1 MSRIRIVTDSTV
13 RFTTPGFLERNPVSI
28 APMTLRCQME
38 AWEESP
44 HDEIVSLADL
54 FHNCQGF
61 PLAEPPSME
70 RLAEIY
76 GQLQATTDQ
85 IVSIHASSKLSPT
98 VANARAASQQFL
110 GRCNIQVVDSQSLS
124 VGLGLLVQAASDAV
138 AAGKEFD
145 EVVRIVRGM
154 VPRLY
159 LVLFVDDM
167 MYLERS
173 GLIARSQAVL
183 GNMLGI
189 IPFLTMEEGKLI
201 PMEKVRSRP
210 RALEKLVEFVGEFS
224 DLEHLAILQSTPEM
238 TDEGQLVAER
248 LRTMHPETPVSVTS
262 YGPSVATYIGLNSL
276 GVVALEREAGR
287 P

>member
-1 MSRIRIVTDSTV
+1 MGNWW
-13 RFTTPGFLERNPVSI
+13 PPV
-28 APMTLRCQME
+28 
-38 AWEESP
+38 
-44 HDEIVSLADL
+44 
-54 FHNCQGF
+54 
-61 PLAEPPSME
+61 
-70 RLAEIY
+70 
-76 GQLQATTDQ
+76 DQ

-110 GRCNIQVVDSQSLS
+110 GRCNIQVVNSQSLS
-124 VGLGLLVQAASDAV
+124 VGLGLLVQAASEAV

-145 EVVRIVRGM
+145 DVVRIVRGM

-159 LVLFVDDM
+159 LVLFVDDL

-189 IPFLTMEEGKLI
+189 IPFLTMEDGKLI

-238 TDEGQLVAER
+238 TDDSQLVAER
-248 LRTMHPETPVSVTS
+248 LRAMHPDTPVSITS

>member
-13 RFTTPGFLERNPVSI
+13 RFSTPGLLERHSVAV
-28 APMTLRCQME
+28 APMTLRCRLE
-38 AWEESP
+38 TWEESP
-44 HDEIVSLADL
+44 HDEIASLADL
-54 FHNCQGF
+54 FQNCQGF

-85 IVSIHASSKLSPT
+85 IVSIHVSSRLSPT
-98 VANARAASQQFL
+98 VDHARAASQQFL
-110 GRCNIQVVDSQSLS
+110 GRSNIQVVDSQSLS
-124 VGLGLLVQAASDAV
+124 VGLGLLVEAAADAV

-159 LVLFVDDM
+159 LVLFVDDLI
-167 MYLERS
+167 YLERS
-173 GLIARSQAVL
+173 GLVSRSQAVL

-189 IPFLTMEEGKLI
+189 IPFLTMEDGKLI

-210 RALEKLVEFVGEFS
+210 RALEKLVEFVGEFAE
-224 DLEHLAILQSTPEM
+224 LEHLAVLQSTSGM
-238 TDEGQLVAER
+238 TEESALIVER
-248 LRTMHPETPVSVTS
+248 LHAMHPDTRISVSS
-262 YGPSVATYIGLNSL
+262 YGPSVATIIGLNSV
-276 GVVALEREAGR
+276 GVVALERETGR
-287 P
+287 Q